1 MNRFKTPLLL
11 SIIVLLFSGCSQ
23 NKNDNANHKTRI
35 LGHRGNGIK
44 GYNDTLMDNTI
55 PAIIKAIQITDGV
68 EVDIQMSLDETIWLY
83 HDTYFLDSDS
93 NSFSIPNLSDQQIL
107 IFLSKLH
114 PIVKFN
120 TLKELFEYFSNN
132 QIKKVISLDIK
143 TFYNENCFENTQA
156 SNNYQKEIGEK
167 IIKLA
172 QNYNLENQ
180 ILIES
185 DSKYLLDIFKKK
197 SDMKTFLLGWSN
209 FNNLVKIAKQ
219 KRYTGISHRF
229 SDSEINEKSILFAHK
244 KGLEIQLWTP
254 NSQSDLEY
262 ILSLKPNYIQTDN
275 TSYFKLYI
283 PDQL

>member
-1 MNRFKTPLLL
+1 MNKFKISILLT
-11 SIIVLLFSGCSQ
+11 IIVLSFSDCKQS
-23 NKNDNANHKTRI
+23 NCYNTNVTTKI
-35 LGHRGNGIK
+35 LGHRGNGIQWS
-44 GYNDTLMDNTI
+44 NDTLMDNTI
-55 PAIIKAIQITDGV
+55 PSIINAIRITEGV

-107 IFLSKLH
+107 IFLSKKH
-114 PIVKFN
+114 PNVKFN
-120 TLKELFEYFSNN
+120 TLKELFEYFSKN

-143 TFYNENCFENTQA
+143 TFYNEKCFENTQA
-156 SNNYQKEIGEK
+156 SNNYQKEIGKK

-172 QNYNLENQ
+172 QSYNLENQ

-197 SDMKTFLLGWSN
+197 SDMKTFLLGWSD

-219 KRYTGISHRF
+219 KKYSGISHRY
-229 SDSEINEKSILFAHK
+229 SDSEINEKNVLFAQK

-254 NSQSDLEY
+254 NSKSDLEY
-262 ILSLKPNYIQTDN
+262 VLSLKPNYIQTDN
-275 TSYFKLYI
+275 TSYFKSYSLN
-283 PDQL
+283 